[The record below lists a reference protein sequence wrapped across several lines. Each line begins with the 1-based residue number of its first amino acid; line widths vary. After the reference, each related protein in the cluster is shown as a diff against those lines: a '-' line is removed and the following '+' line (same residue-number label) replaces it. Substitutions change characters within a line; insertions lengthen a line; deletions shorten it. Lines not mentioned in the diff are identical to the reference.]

1 MISNGIHFSPF
12 ESGTIQFLPTVS
24 TILFGTNVIYES
36 LASEINR
43 LDAHEILLITPYSMR
58 CSEISDLLKTV
69 LKDSAV
75 KHISVSAEHVP
86 LEALVDVLS
95 QIGDQ
100 EPDAV
105 IALGGGST
113 IDLAKGLRVFKSLGI
128 RSRNEI
134 IDFIYSPN
142 ALDKA
147 PCPQISIPT
156 TLSGSEYTRSFSV
169 TDFIN
174 KKKLSL
180 TETLCSSQT
189 IFYDPLATRDTPLQ
203 LWASSGVMAL
213 NHAIEVLVTSRPNM
227 ISDSLK
233 LTSAANLLEHLPT
246 SAGIPGLPAIDAAR
260 EFCQV
265 ASWMADLSP
274 IRVRTKN
281 NNSNILYGHALAY
294 QIAAE
299 YRVPYGL
306 IACTTLISCLRH
318 YSDWDETLNNRIAQI
333 SNGLTSYNNPFLNQG
348 SLSGPINLIDR
359 VENLISQLG
368 LPARLR
374 DVGVPEN
381 GLDALSFEFSSQN
394 SNGSEQ
400 MARTL
405 VARASQILQ
414 SAW

>member
-1 MISNGIHFSPF
+1 MTSNEIHFGDF
-12 ESGTIQFLPTVS
+12 QSGTIQFLPTVS
-24 TILFGTNVIYES
+24 SILFGTNVIRES
-36 LASEINR
+36 LVSEISR
-43 LDAHEILLITPYSMR
+43 LDAHKILLMTPYSMR
-58 CSEISDLLKTV
+58 SSGISDLLKTV

-75 KHISVSAEHVP
+75 EHIAVSAEHVP
-86 LEALVDVLS
+86 LEVLADILS
-95 QIGDQ
+95 QVGEQ

-113 IDLAKGLRVFKSLGI
+113 IDLAKGLRVFMSLGI

-134 IDFIYSPN
+134 IDFIHSPY
-142 ALDKA
+142 ALGKS

-189 IFYDPLATRDTPLQ
+189 IIYDPAATRDTTIQ
-203 LWASSGVMAL
+203 LWSSSGVMAL
-213 NHAIEVLVTSRPNM
+213 NHAIEVLVTSQPNI

-233 LTSAANLLEHLPT
+233 LTSAANLLEYLPT
-246 SAGIPGLPAIDAAR
+246 SAGMPGTPEIEAAR
-260 EFCQV
+260 GVCQV
-265 ASWMADLSP
+265 ASWMADHSP
-274 IRVRTKN
+274 IRVRTKT
-281 NNSNILYGHALAY
+281 NSSGILYGHALAY
-294 QIAAE
+294 QIASQ
-299 YRVPYGL
+299 YKVPYGL

-318 YSDWDETLNNRIAQI
+318 YSDWDVTLKNRIAQI
-333 SNGLTSYNNPFLNQG
+333 SSGLTSYHSTFLNRG
-348 SLSGPINLIDR
+348 PLSGPINLIDL

-368 LPARLR
+368 LPSRLR

-381 GLDALSFEFSSQN
+381 GLDELAYEFSSQN

-400 MARTL
+400 TARML
-405 VARASQILQ
+405 AARASQILKN
-414 SAW
+414 AW